1 MKRNSSFSLVLFIL
15 IIGLVGGFFLGKLYV
30 NKFSGKSSVYSKFE
44 NLQDLKELQ
53 LTTFHSDKLLTIEN
67 EYEKLQMVATVPI
80 EIKGSIEM
88 HKLSFISEGNNRV
101 KVFFPGAKLS
111 KPQIDLNKV
120 KNYDIFTKLNI
131 PNYSKTSY
139 SKTFTGIQ
147 KALDSAKNALTQ
159 EEKEKFKDKTE
170 MLGKL
175 YIRNFAEAF
184 DCEVYFVKDTIH

>member
-30 NKFSGKSSVYSKFE
+30 NKFSGKSSVYSKFKK
-44 NLQDLKELQ
+44 LQDMKELQ
-53 LTTFHSDKLLTIEN
+53 LTTFYSDKLLTLEN
-67 EYEKLQMVATVPI
+67 EYEKLQMMATVPI
-80 EIKGSIEM
+80 EVVGSIEM
-88 HKLSFISEGNNRV
+88 HKLDFISEGNNKV

-111 KPQIDLNKV
+111 EPQIDIDKV
-120 KNYDIFTKLNI
+120 KNYDIYTKLNI
-131 PNYSKTSY
+131 PNYSKSSY
-139 SKTFTGIQ
+139 SKTFTDIK
-147 KALDSAKNALTQ
+147 KALDSAKNALTL
-159 EEKEKFKDKTE
+159 EEKEKYKDKTE